1 MKTMTTVLALGLS
14 VLVSTASAMTPS
26 SSKPNDMSGAMTDL
40 TLAAANHGYQL
51 VKVQP
56 MDNALVKRGYADPG
70 VRVAFIGK
78 AEQVEQAVATDPA
91 LLSLL
96 PMRIVMVREGDSV
109 RITGD
114 DLEVWKRQLPGS
126 GDVLDGWSQDIN
138 AIVADYAKQ

>member
-1 MKTMTTVLALGLS
+1 MKTTKILTGLIMTLLSSTALALS
-14 VLVSTASAMTPS
+14 PS
-26 SSKPNDMSGAMTDL
+26 SSKPNDMSGALTDL

-109 RITGD
+109 RISAD
-114 DLEVWKRQLPGS
+114 DLNDWKRQLPGS

-138 AIVADYAKQ
+138 AIVADYARQ